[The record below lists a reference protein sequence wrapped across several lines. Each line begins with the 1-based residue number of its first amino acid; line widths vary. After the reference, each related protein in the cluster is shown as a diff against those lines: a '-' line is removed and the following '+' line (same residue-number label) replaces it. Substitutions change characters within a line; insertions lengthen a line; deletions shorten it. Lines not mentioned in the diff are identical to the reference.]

1 MAISHLG
8 SIISLIRL
16 FPLIIS
22 FWYRWRKLEGKDPP
36 TLELIQK
43 IQSLQKRLIS
53 RNEEI
58 VDRELSLQEK
68 DKQVAE
74 LRANLARQPGP
85 DVIDDA
91 RSLKVSYF
99 FKALS
104 IYFKLN

>member
-1 MAISHLG
+1 MELARLYSDR
-8 SIISLIRL
+8 LIRL
-16 FPLIIS
+16 FHLIIL

-99 FKALS
+99 KKSF
-104 IYFKLN
+104 IYLFFD